1 MSGPIE
7 LTIRRARAFAVI
19 ATVALTGS
27 ALATPAFARGPE
39 NIADVAEKV
48 IDAVV
53 NISTTQNVAARSG
66 GLRRAQRDAAAA
78 AGFAVPGILRRV
90 LQEPPAG

>member
-7 LTIRRARAFAVI
+7 LTIRRARAFAMSAAVVM
-19 ATVALTGS
+19 ASCSLAVPAL
-27 ALATPAFARGPE
+27 ARGPE

-53 NISTTQNVAARSG
+53 NILTTQNVARG
-66 GLRRAQRDAAAA
+66 GAPERNVTPPQLPPES
-78 AGFAVPGILRRV
+78 AVPGILR
-90 LQEPPAG
+90 